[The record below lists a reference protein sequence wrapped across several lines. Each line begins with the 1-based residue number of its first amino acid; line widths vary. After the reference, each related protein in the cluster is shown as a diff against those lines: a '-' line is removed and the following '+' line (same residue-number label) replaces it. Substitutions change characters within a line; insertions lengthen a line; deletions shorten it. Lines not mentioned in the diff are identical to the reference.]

1 MTPPLRRRNLN
12 SMRCTVFASTFALAM
27 TSIAR
32 LGIAQ
37 VVPGRDLLELP
48 LATVAEAPVLATLAG
63 DGLWNPATILL
74 RNGARLRISAASLE
88 GPQDQ
93 GVSAQLLAAA
103 YALQP
108 RTTVGLAVS
117 RAAVS
122 DLIRTEDDPQS
133 VGGEIPYN
141 TIVAS
146 VTVAR
151 RTNDYFTAAVSVRYR
166 HGELDG
172 DRSGAVGIDGGVMA
186 DGFAWRDARVAAS
199 TFLWRPANDAAER
212 TRYSVGGDLR
222 VAGSDTLR
230 EARAGYAAAYT
241 EQLSREHYAFLGG
254 RFKAV
259 EARVGSIRQSAYG
272 NADWRFRVGIGVH
285 HERYMVGVA
294 REETGAGLRPT
305 YAFTLTSTR
314 H

>member
-1 MTPPLRRRNLN
+1 MTPPLPGRNLK
-12 SMRCTVFASTFALAM
+12 SMRCTVFASTLTFAM
-27 TSIAR
+27 TCIAAP
-32 LGIAQ
+32 GTAQ

-63 DGLWNPATILL
+63 DGLWNPASIFL
-74 RNGARLRISAASLE
+74 RNGARLRLSAASLE

-93 GVSAQLLAAA
+93 GVSAQLIAAA
-103 YALQP
+103 YALRP
-108 RTTVGLAVS
+108 RTTIGLAVS
-117 RAAVS
+117 RASVS

-133 VGGEIPYN
+133 VGGEIPYH

-146 VTVAR
+146 ATVAR
-151 RTNDYFTAAVSVRYR
+151 RTHDYFTAALAVRYR

-186 DGFAWRDARVAAS
+186 DGFGWRDARFAAS

-212 TRYSVGGDLR
+212 TRYSAGADLR
-222 VAGSDTLR
+222 LAGTDSLA

-241 EQLSREHYAFLGG
+241 EQLSREHYVFLGG

-259 EARVGSIRQSAYG
+259 EARVGSIRLSAYG
-272 NADWRFRVGIGVH
+272 NADWRFRVGIGVRH
-285 HERYMVGVA
+285 ARYMVGVA